1 MTQGRNHIDLDE
13 DIQDRINLDKE
24 DEGLNAELF
33 DQEAQL
39 DEDILDEIKE
49 MSLKSE
55 ENFEG
60 AKRGLLRTTFQ
71 LKTIKWL
78 TLMGLGIGFFIS
90 IKIGPFCWPQ
100 GRVQEEEKRKDIFP
114 HVQSY
119 LSKIKIEENFSSKAS
134 FGCLDQ
140 IQILCMQQF

>member
-1 MTQGRNHIDLDE
+1 MLTQGRNHIDLDE

-71 LKTIKWL
+71 LKTIK
-78 TLMGLGIGFFIS
+78 
-90 IKIGPFCWPQ
+90 
-100 GRVQEEEKRKDIFP
+100 
-114 HVQSY
+114 
-119 LSKIKIEENFSSKAS
+119 
-134 FGCLDQ
+134 
-140 IQILCMQQF
+140 